1 MNSYANPTKNSIG
14 LQMTF
19 CGWELF
25 LLIAGGYLR
34 QQMQVLDIVPIS
46 LAENMLHAINLR
58 IDYKGR
64 WHAG

>member
-1 MNSYANPTKNSIG
+1 
-14 LQMTF
+14 MTF

-64 WHAG
+64 CMRVNRHSPLNFASA